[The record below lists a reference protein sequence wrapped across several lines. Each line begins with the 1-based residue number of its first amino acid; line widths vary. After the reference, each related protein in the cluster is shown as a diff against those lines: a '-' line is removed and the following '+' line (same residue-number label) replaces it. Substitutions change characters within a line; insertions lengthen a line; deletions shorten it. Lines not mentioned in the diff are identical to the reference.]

1 MQLFILDDDKRPVP
15 TDNLHEWATYLEQ
28 HGSTVAF
35 DIVDGVRVSTAFLG
49 NLTDREA
56 AAVPLMMFETMI
68 LDGPHYGD
76 AVRYE
81 TWEEAKSG
89 HEEVIRLLSAA
100 AAA

>member
-1 MQLFILDDDKRPVP
+1 MQFFILDDDKRPVA
-15 TDNLHEWATYLEQ
+15 TDNLNEWATYLER

-68 LDGPHYGD
+68 LDGPRSGD
-76 AVRYE
+76 TVRYE
-81 TWEEAKSG
+81 TWEDAEAG
-89 HEEVIRLLSAA
+89 HRETLVRLSRLAA
-100 AAA
+100 